1 MVFLKCSHC
10 VVLGASVAVLPLLL
24 SGWARSRSL
33 HVVPAA
39 ATRKEHFIDRCYDT
53 TLYKPPTMV
62 AHNGA
67 VVSTMSWVQT
77 NVAQARVG
85 TTCSERLRAH
95 PESKSGKTA
104 TLAPTTTQ

>member
-1 MVFLKCSHC
+1 VCVC
-10 VVLGASVAVLPLLL
+10 VVVSKI
-24 SGWARSRSL
+24 
-33 HVVPAA
+33 H
-39 ATRKEHFIDRCYDT
+39 HFIDRCYDT